1 MSADGSS
8 LLLLVCA
15 QSISGSSLSSDLIS
29 WSVSGVWIWNLD
41 PRVPSRA
48 STQKVIFSHE
58 YLNRRLTRRNEDDE
72 IL

>member
-29 WSVSGVWIWNLD
+29 WSVSGFGIWI
-41 PRVPSRA
+41 PESRVERA
-48 STQKVIFSHE
+48 HTKVIFSHE

>member
-48 STQKVIFSHE
+48 STHKGDIQSRILKQE
-58 YLNRRLTRRNEDDE
+58 TDTEERR
-72 IL
+72 